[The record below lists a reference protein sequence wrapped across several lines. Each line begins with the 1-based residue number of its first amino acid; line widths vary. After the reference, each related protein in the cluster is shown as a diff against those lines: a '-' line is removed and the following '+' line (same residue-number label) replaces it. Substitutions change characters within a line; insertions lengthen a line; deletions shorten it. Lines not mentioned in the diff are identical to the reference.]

1 MGLSRST
8 AALKLASQAF
18 AGVTMQMHHRMT
30 IRKILMTGL
39 LAIGILAAA
48 VVLFFAGDHDELDQ
62 DGAKPTIT
70 GAHHPS
76 D

>member
-1 MGLSRST
+1 MHYR
-8 AALKLASQAF
+8 
-18 AGVTMQMHHRMT
+18 VTV
-30 IRKILMTGL
+30 RKILMRGL

-48 VVLFFAGDHDELDQ
+48 VLLFFAGDHDDPDQ
-62 DGAKPTIT
+62 DGPKPTI